1 MTAPK
6 YEGLPVH
13 GYQAQD
19 PLRVALVNQN
29 KEAEERLL
37 RQIESIAGNPDF
49 DQRWLSIARTQLEQ
63 GFMALNR
70 AIFLPGRVRLP
81 EDQE

>member
-1 MTAPK
+1 MTEK
-6 YEGLPVH
+6 YTGLPVH

-29 KEAEERLL
+29 KESEERLL
-37 RQIESIAGNPDF
+37 RQIDTISGNPDF

-63 GFMALNR
+63 SFMALNR
-70 AIFLPGRVRLP
+70 AIFRPARVRLP